1 MILFVH
7 REKHLIILY
16 CCFALKVSLMS
27 AENTKKHRMQI
38 IDPWCQRGGNVLL
51 HWLYSFF
58 SVIHTLQENTSNES
72 KWTKKK
78 KNYTFAIDTKID
90 GMWSWR
96 ATFFA
101 SIKCFCFFFV
111 LFFGCLSL
119 CERALVAQNAIN
131 QSVYLSGLPFSR
143 AFALILIQ

>member
-7 REKHLIILY
+7 REKHLIVLY

-38 IDPWCQRGGNVLL
+38 IEPWCQRGGNVLL

-78 KNYTFAIDTKID
+78 KLHIRNRYKNRWDVIMTGNIFRIDQV
-90 GMWSWR
+90 
-96 ATFFA
+96 FL
-101 SIKCFCFFFV
+101 FFFV

-131 QSVYLSGLPFSR
+131 QSEYLSGLPFSR
-143 AFALILIQ
+143 AFALSF